1 MFERLLKKIFFSRG
15 LSSQSIWL
23 DALYSC
29 SSSDRCLTSCQVCP
43 AWENH
48 NCFHSEDMTLECGT
62 ELIIKISVVLR
73 DLGRDEGQ
81 CPGNQAYRCIW
92 NGVLLVYVACMYH

>member
-81 CPGNQAYRCIW
+81 CPGNRHTDVSGMECF
-92 NGVLLVYVACMYH
+92 